1 MDKNFGARHLA
12 FDIWEFSESENL
24 LSREQGWQIL
34 KTIKEKSMQLPSVSF
49 VFLDF
54 RKIRYAT
61 AACLIEILNVM
72 DFHDKYIILKI
83 DSTNHDLKDCLIL
96 ALNKKKLAI
105 PSFDEKG
112 NFSVLGELTKAEEET
127 LKIIIKK
134 GEITSKEISNLLGIG
149 INAASNRL
157 RELHNMKLIAREE
170 KILGLKGGRQ
180 FVYRCMPCIN

>member
-96 ALNKKKLAI
+96 ALNKKNLRFRVLMRKGILACLASLQKLR
-105 PSFDEKG
+105 
-112 NFSVLGELTKAEEET
+112 
-127 LKIIIKK
+127 KK
-134 GEITSKEISNLLGIG
+134 LSRS
-149 INAASNRL
+149 S
-157 RELHNMKLIAREE
+157 
-170 KILGLKGGRQ
+170 
-180 FVYRCMPCIN
+180 